1 MIGRVAELY
10 RGTSSE
16 RAVAALVLANLVP
29 LAGVLFFGWSLHTI
43 LVLYWVENGIVGLW
57 NLPKL
62 ALAGGPIVE
71 MPREVRDVATV
82 PAMSWAKVALVP
94 FFLFHYGMFWL
105 VHGVFVF
112 VLPVFASDVTG
123 TNSFGSIGWT
133 AVLVGGVALFIS
145 HGASFFLNYLA
156 RREYRTTSPTSQMGA
171 PYARVVVLH
180 LTIIF
185 GAFAVAFLGSPI
197 GALIVMVVVKTAI
210 DLALHVREHGR
221 GQPSMARSTNL
232 P

>member
-1 MIGRVAELY
+1 MIARVAELY

-16 RAVAALVLANLVP
+16 RAVAALILANLVP

-43 LVLYWVENGIVGLW
+43 LVLYWVENGIVGFW

-71 MPREVRDVATV
+71 MPREVRDVATL
-82 PAMSWAKVALVP
+82 PAMGWAKVALVP
-94 FFLFHYGMFWL
+94 FFLFHYGLFWL

-123 TNSFGSIGWT
+123 TSAFGAISWT
-133 AVLVGGVALFIS
+133 SVLVGGVALFVS
-145 HGASFFLNYLA
+145 HGASFFLNYVG
-156 RREYRTTSPTSQMGA
+156 RGEYRTSSPTSQMGA

-197 GALIVMVVVKTAI
+197 ASLIVMVVLKTAI

-221 GQPSMARSTNL
+221 GQATMARSTNR